1 MAPTLATSCAA
12 LPPEGA
18 NFPRG
23 GPSGNV
29 APTLATSCA
38 ALDVLVPE
46 ALALRAV
53 PMCAGTSRWNSS
65 RMHSAP
71 VRPVVRRMRSSTSM
85 LTAWRRQNSTQ
96 LFAWYGMESI
106 MVPSMSKIKAPTFPT
121 ACGSLDVL
129 VPEALALRAVPMC
142 AGTSGAAAL
151 SPEGANLAT
160 PLFENPRG
168 GPSGNCTAWAGVAVA
183 GIFKSGQ
190 QRAGLLLRR
199 LEAIVC
205 LP

>member
-53 PMCAGTSRWNSS
+53 PMCAGTS
-65 RMHSAP
+65 
-71 VRPVVRRMRSSTSM
+71 
-85 LTAWRRQNSTQ
+85 
-96 LFAWYGMESI
+96 
-106 MVPSMSKIKAPTFPT
+106 
-121 ACGSLDVL
+121 
-129 VPEALALRAVPMC
+129 
-142 AGTSGAAAL
+142 GAAAL
-151 SPEGANLAT
+151 SPKGSNLAT
-160 PLFENPRG
+160 PLFENPWG
-168 GPSGNCTAWAGVAVA
+168 GPAGNCHLAPSKSSGVAA
-183 GIFKSGQ
+183 
-190 QRAGLLLRR
+190 
-199 LEAIVC
+199 
-205 LP
+205 